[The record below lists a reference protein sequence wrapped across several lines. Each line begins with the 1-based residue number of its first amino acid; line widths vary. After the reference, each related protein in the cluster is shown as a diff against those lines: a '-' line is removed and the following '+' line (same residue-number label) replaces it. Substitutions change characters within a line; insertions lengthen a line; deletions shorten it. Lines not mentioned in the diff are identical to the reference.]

1 MPSIELPG
9 IGRIDVQQI
18 LGVFLTVIAVVGAI
32 AGIVIGNT
40 NGNGSSKGATVETVT
55 VQPSP
60 SAPVNDVEE
69 PTVARPVPST
79 TTTKEPASNPAPIS
93 NKQRFGLSERRLDL
107 LGDLI
112 ESSFGL
118 YFMRGGG
125 HTNFRLDNDAMR
137 ASQDAAAADYSDG
150 TDDVASTEGFT
161 DPKTGYF
168 IEHWRISIPVVLAY
182 DGDLYKDV
190 VADDYTGIEVGT
202 HVTHDDN
209 YFYLTTV
216 ARPDTLRIY

>member
-18 LGVFLTVIAVVGAI
+18 LGVFLTVIAVIGGI

-60 SAPVNDVEE
+60 SAPVDDAEE
-69 PTVARPVPST
+69 STIASPEPSGT
-79 TTTKEPASNPAPIS
+79 TPKEPANEPAPIS
-93 NKQRFGLSERRLDL
+93 HKQRYGQSERQLDL
-107 LGDLI
+107 LGDVVD
-112 ESSFGL
+112 SSFGL

-125 HTNFRLDNDAMR
+125 RTNFRLDNDAMR

-150 TDDVASTEGFT
+150 TDDVATTEGFT
-161 DPKTGYF
+161 DPKTGYY
-168 IEHWRISIPVVLAY
+168 IEYWRISIPVVLAY